1 MDRVLIFLTVLAAIV
16 ALVAVVIL
24 IRDIADR
31 NSEAEVKPTVIK
43 LVLCL
48 KGEGGGEERE
58 VEVLSVE
65 SEEERSDKRAAK
77 KNRSCKNY
85 KRRRRKNGE
94 NA

>member
-48 KGEGGGEERE
+48 KGKVGGEERE

-65 SEEERSDKRAAK
+65 REETDSERRAAK
-77 KNRSCKNY
+77 KNRSCKSF
-85 KRRRRKNGE
+85 KRRRRKNE
-94 NA
+94 ERA